1 MVVAAVAAVGNHLMT
16 YDIASPSNDRIKDL
30 VRLRDRKHRDAT
42 GTFLVEGLRE
52 VGRAI
57 DAEIEISELFLC
69 PDFGAH
75 GLSADVPVTTV
86 SEIAF
91 AKVSQRQNPDGIL
104 AVAKQWTTSLDDI
117 ALSATPLVLVAE
129 AIEKPGNLGAMLR
142 TADAAGIDAVV
153 VCDPVVDVF
162 NPNVVRASQ
171 GSLFSVAEGVGSL
184 EEVTTWLDAN
194 DLAAMTTFPDAD
206 ITYTDVDYTGPTA
219 IVVGAESTGL
229 TEAWRQVGTAVA
241 LPMSGGA
248 DSLNTATAAAIVAYE
263 AVRQRSA

>member
-1 MVVAAVAAVGNHLMT
+1 MT

-30 VRLRDRKHRDAT
+30 VRLRDRRHRDAT

-52 VGRAI
+52 VGRAL

-75 GLSADVPVTTV
+75 GLSSDVPATTV

-104 AVAKQWTTSLDDI
+104 AVAKQWTTGLDDI

-142 TADAAGIDAVV
+142 TSDAAGIDAVV

-184 EEVTTWLDAN
+184 EEVVAWLDAN
-194 DLAAMTTFPDAD
+194 DLAAVTTFPDAD
-206 ITYTDVDYTGPTA
+206 VTYTDVDYTGPTA

-229 TEAWRQVGTAVA
+229 TAAWRQVGTAVA

-248 DSLNTATAAAIVAYE
+248 DSLNTATAAAVVAYE

>member
-1 MVVAAVAAVGNHLMT
+1 MS
-16 YDIASPSNDRIKDL
+16 YDISSPSNERVKAL
-30 VRLRDRKHRDAT
+30 VRLRDRKYRDAS

-52 VGRAI
+52 VERAI
-57 DAEIEISELFLC
+57 DAEVEIDEFYLC

-75 GLSADVPVTTV
+75 DMPSDVPVTTV
-86 SEIAF
+86 SATVF
-91 AKVSQRQNPDGIL
+91 TKFSKRQNPDGVL
-104 AVAKQWTTSLDDI
+104 AVARQWTTSLDDI
-117 ALSATPLVLVAE
+117 VLSATPLVLVAE

-171 GSLFSVAEGVGSL
+171 GSLFSVAVGVGATTAVL
-184 EEVTTWLDAN
+184 AWLARNNIAVVTTFLDA
-194 DLAAMTTFPDAD
+194 ATT
-206 ITYTDVDYTGPTA
+206 YSDVDYTGPTA

-229 TEAWRQVGTAVA
+229 TDTWRQVGTAA
-241 LPMSGGA
+241 SLPMSGGA
-248 DSLNTATAAAIVAYE
+248 DSLNTATAAAIVTYE